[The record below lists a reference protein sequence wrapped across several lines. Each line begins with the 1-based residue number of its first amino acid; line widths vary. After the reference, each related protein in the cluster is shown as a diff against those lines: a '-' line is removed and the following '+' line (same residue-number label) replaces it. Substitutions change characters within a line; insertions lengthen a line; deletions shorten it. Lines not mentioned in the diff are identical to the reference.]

1 MVIKI
6 IIKNSPDG
14 TIIVDRMTDLINY
27 VHSYEQEPRATDII
41 TKIITL
47 LKSVGPDVIFLFG
60 ERQYSSIARDNWI
73 VSQSIKPDGYT
84 NALDVCM
91 DRIIYASDNSD
102 QPLVICRLPEEI

>member
-1 MVIKI
+1 IILYIEEIIKI

-27 VHSYEQEPRATDII
+27 VHSYEQEPRATEII
-41 TKIITL
+41 TKIIKR

-60 ERQYSSIARDNWI
+60 ERQYSR
-73 VSQSIKPDGYT
+73 KPDGYT
-84 NALDVCM
+84 NALDVLV